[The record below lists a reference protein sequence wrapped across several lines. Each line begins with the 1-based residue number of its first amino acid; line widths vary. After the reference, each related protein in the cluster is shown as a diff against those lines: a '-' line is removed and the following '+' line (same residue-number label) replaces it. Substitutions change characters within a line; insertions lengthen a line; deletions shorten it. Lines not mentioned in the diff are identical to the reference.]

1 MRLKSLCTQV
11 TAPEVILNETLGAFR
26 YIDRCYRL
34 RAANSLHRA
43 GAQAANSVEAKCRNR
58 SLTRLIKYENLLKD
72 LKGLAMR
79 LTDEALGAVEFGRF
93 RLLPHRRELRAD
105 EVAVELG
112 SRAFDILIILIEAR
126 GALVTKDEF
135 LSRVWPD
142 TVVEENNLVVQI
154 SALRKA
160 LGEDRDFIRTVS
172 GRGYRFVAIRTPVA
186 ATDAE
191 IRVDRGAAAET
202 PQSMPSSNL
211 PTAVSSLI
219 GRGTEHEDVS
229 DLSAGAVVIIDA
241 GSTSK
246 RPSHPLDW
254 KFFTSGLAR
263 LLRGSCS
270 RLLYSRNQTSP
281 KICSIAV
288 LPLESLSSDPLQDY
302 FADGMT
308 DELISALGQISA
320 LRVISRTSIMTYK
333 RVRKL
338 LPEIA
343 RELNVEA
350 VVEGTVLR
358 FGDRVRIT
366 AQLIR
371 VPVERHIWAQSFEGD
386 LRDTLVLQSRVARA
400 IAEQIR
406 VTVTEKEQ
414 VALQNSKPVNPIA
427 YEAYLKGRYFINKR
441 TGDGLKKAIEYFS
454 HAIER
459 DPTYAA
465 AYSGLADA
473 YALSGDWK
481 YGVLSPQNAFANAKA
496 AATKALALNNNL
508 AEAHASLAFALDLY
522 GWDWEAA
529 ETEYQRAIKL
539 DPGYATAHQWYS
551 WHLMMMGQH
560 SEGIIELT
568 KAENLDPLS
577 LIIGADIADALCVA
591 RRYEEAVQ
599 KSKKILEMDPN
610 FAVGHYELG
619 QALEQQNLHD
629 EAIVEF
635 QRAIELSGHSGAFNS
650 YLGYAYARSGRKEEA
665 IKIVDDL
672 RAQHNQ
678 NPSADA
684 DIALIYVG
692 LGNRDQAMIALNDAY
707 EARFKASIL
716 LRPAFDPLRTDARFK
731 DLLRRIGL
739 PCHS

>member
-1 MRLKSLCTQV
+1 
-11 TAPEVILNETLGAFR
+11 
-26 YIDRCYRL
+26 
-34 RAANSLHRA
+34 
-43 GAQAANSVEAKCRNR
+43 
-58 SLTRLIKYENLLKD
+58 
-72 LKGLAMR
+72 MR

-93 RLLPHRRELRAD
+93 RFLPHRRELHAD
-105 EVAVELG
+105 GVAIELG
-112 SRAFDILIILIEAR
+112 SRAFDILMVLIEAR
-126 GALVTKDEF
+126 GELVTKDEF

-172 GRGYRFVAIRTPVA
+172 GRGYRFVAEFRTSVA

-191 IRVDRGAAAET
+191 TQVDRKAAAEGAPCT
-202 PQSMPSSNL
+202 PSSNL
-211 PTAVSSLI
+211 STAVSDFI
-219 GRGTEHEDVS
+219 GREIQHEEIS
-229 DLSAGAVVIIDA
+229 DLPTRVVDIPDA
-241 GSTSK
+241 GSAS
-246 RPSHPLDW
+246 RQMPRSLDW
-254 KFFTSGLAR
+254 RFFTSSLAR
-263 LLRGSCS
+263 VLRASCS
-270 RLLYSRNQTSP
+270 RILYSRNQISP
-281 KICSIAV
+281 KIRSIAV
-288 LPLESLSSDPLQDY
+288 LPLESLSSDPSQEY

-333 RVRKL
+333 HVRKL

-343 RELNVEA
+343 RELNVDA

-406 VTVTEKEQ
+406 VTVTEQEQ
-414 VALQNSKPVNPIA
+414 AALQNSKPVNPIA
-427 YEAYLKGRYFINKR
+427 YEAYLRGRYFINKR
-441 TGDGLKKAIEYFS
+441 TGDGLKTAIEYFS
-454 HAIER
+454 NAIER
-459 DPTYAA
+459 DPAYAA

-481 YGVLSPQNAFANAKA
+481 YGVLSPRDAFSKAKTA
-496 AATKALALNNNL
+496 ASKALALDENL

-522 GWDWEAA
+522 GWDWETA
-529 ETEYQRAIKL
+529 ETEYKRAITL

-551 WHLMMMGQH
+551 WHLMMMGRNV
-560 SEGIIELT
+560 EGILELK

-577 LIIGADIADALCVA
+577 LIISADMADALCVA
-591 RRYEEAVQ
+591 RRYDEAVQ
-599 KSKKILEMDPN
+599 KSRKILEMDPN

-619 QALEQQNLHD
+619 QALEQKNLHD

-635 QRAIELSGHSGAFNS
+635 RRAIELSGHSGAFDS
-650 YLGYAYARSGRKEEA
+650 YLGYAYAMSGRKKEA

-672 RAQHNQ
+672 EARHDQ

-692 LGNRDQAMIALNDAY
+692 LGDRDQAMIALNKAY
-707 EARFKASIL
+707 KARFKASIL
-716 LRPAFDPLRTDARFK
+716 LRPAFDPLRFDARFE

-739 PCHS
+739 PQLGARDRHH